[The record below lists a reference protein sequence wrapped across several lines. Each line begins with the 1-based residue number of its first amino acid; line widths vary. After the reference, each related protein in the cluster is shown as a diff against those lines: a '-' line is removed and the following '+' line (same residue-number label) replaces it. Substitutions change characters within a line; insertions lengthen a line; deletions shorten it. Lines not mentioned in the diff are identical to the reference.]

1 LTEGLHRHRKG
12 SIRLTARKRE
22 KVAGKFWR
30 TQNGIISMTNDFLE
44 NSCNFDPLLET
55 TAIFDTFDCGDD
67 ELNDFFRNDAL
78 PYQKELLGKT
88 YYFSLKD
95 DPSVIVC
102 AFTVA
107 NDSIKTFN
115 IPGLRKN
122 KINRTIPNVK
132 RRKNYPAVLIGRL
145 GVNAAFKNK
154 NIGSEAVGFIKLW
167 FTEPN
172 NKTGCRFVLVD
183 AYNNEIPLSFYKKN
197 GFAEMFPSED
207 EERTFREITGTEK
220 LDTRL
225 LYFDLIELS
234 KGK

>member
-1 LTEGLHRHRKG
+1 
-12 SIRLTARKRE
+12 
-22 KVAGKFWR
+22 
-30 TQNGIISMTNDFLE
+30 MNDFLE
-44 NSCNFDPLLET
+44 NSCNFDPLLKT
-55 TAIFDTFDCGDD
+55 TTIFDTFDCGDD

-78 PYQKELLGKT
+78 LYQKALLGKT

-102 AFTVA
+102 AFTIA

-115 IPGLRKN
+115 IPGSRKN

-145 GVNAAFKNK
+145 GVSKDFKNK
-154 NIGSEAVGFIKLW
+154 SIGSEAIEFIKTW
-167 FTEPN
+167 FVEPD

-183 AYNNEIPLSFYKKN
+183 AYNDEIPLRFYSKN
-197 GFAEMFPSED
+197 GFSEMFPSED
-207 EERTFREITGTEK
+207 EEKSFREMATEEK
-220 LDTRL
+220 LNTRL

-234 KGK
+234 KEK